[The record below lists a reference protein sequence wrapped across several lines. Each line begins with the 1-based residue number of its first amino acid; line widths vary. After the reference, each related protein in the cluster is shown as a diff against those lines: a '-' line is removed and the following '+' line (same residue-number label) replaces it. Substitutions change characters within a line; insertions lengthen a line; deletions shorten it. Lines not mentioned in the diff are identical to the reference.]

1 MIYNKYFNIYLI
13 LINLFN
19 YCYCYYDICIV
30 GASSGLGKELVYQSL
45 NKKMNVLAL
54 TSNLDGVKIP
64 YRGGGLNDNYE
75 NPKIINNDLRIEN
88 YWKNI
93 NHFYDYKNIVFTT
106 GSSPFKQDYSYFLTN
121 KYLTNL
127 SLECKSINLVSA
139 FGVGDSLEGANIGI
153 KIMENFYLKK
163 VYEAKNKQEELIKN
177 YNRETKQIKNP
188 YYLNKV
194 LQQNKIL
201 KKNIYRPKVLTYGEN
216 IFNGQT
222 RENLANKII
231 NNLVF

>member
-1 MIYNKYFNIYLI
+1 MIYNKYFNIFFI

-19 YCYCYYDICIV
+19 YCECYYDICIV

-45 NKKMNVLAL
+45 NKKLKVLAL
-54 TSNLDGVKIP
+54 TSNLDGVKEP

-75 NPKIINNDLRIEN
+75 NPVIIDNNLKIEN
-88 YWKNI
+88 YWKDI
-93 NHFYDYKNIVFTT
+93 NYFYDYKNLVFTT

-127 SLECKSINLVSA
+127 STECKSINLVSA
-139 FGVGDSLEGANIGI
+139 YGVGDSLEDANIGI

-163 VYEAKNKQEELIKN
+163 VYEAKNKQEKLFAN
-177 YNRETKQIKNP
+177 YNRDTSRIKNP

-201 KKNIYRPKVLTYGEN
+201 KKNIYRPKVLTYGDT

-222 RENLANKII
+222 RKNLAEEII
-231 NNLVF
+231 NNMIF